1 MKTFTTF
8 FGSLVAG
15 AALVAQISSARTDIK
30 VKVAGIKNDTGQII
44 LMLFDSEPGF
54 PSDMER
60 AYKLVKLPAAKGG
73 LSYTFK
79 EIPFGTYA
87 VTVGHDENGNDEL
100 DKNFLGLPK
109 ERVGVSHQTS
119 FGKPN
124 FQRSKFELSD
134 KKTLDLT
141 VTFLN

>member
-1 MKTFTTF
+1 MP
-8 FGSLVAG
+8 V
-15 AALVAQISSARTDIK
+15 IDDEDEDN
-30 VKVAGIKNDTGQII
+30 ND
-44 LMLFDSEPGF
+44 D
-54 PSDMER
+54 
-60 AYKLVKLPAAKGG
+60 
-73 LSYTFK
+73 
-79 EIPFGTYA
+79 
-87 VTVGHDENGNDEL
+87 DENSNDEL